1 MTSYV
6 NPFTGQTIS
15 PAQSSYTSFRI
26 PVPAAATLEWPINGN
41 DTGYIASDIMD
52 LEAFYGDTIYLP
64 SAEQVST
71 GQTLLIRNVGTLNI
85 YVRDF
90 GQFGL
95 VTTIAAGTA
104 QFIYLTNNSSPEGQW
119 TSVVFGAGTSIANA
133 ASLAAANGTLG
144 IVAVGT
150 NLGQAYPVSSLFSTY
165 TVDAYADRARF
176 LNWASGVDTIELP
189 SAATVGDNWFCMIR
203 NSGTGILTVM
213 PDGTDTIDG
222 AATLDLQLA
231 ESITLVSDGTNW
243 VTFGIG
249 RSNQFAY
256 TILSLSVTGG
266 TLILSATQAAN
277 TIQEYSG
284 VLTSNQIIQVP
295 STVQLY
301 TVTNN
306 TSGAYILT
314 VKTSTLGAA
323 YVDVPQGE
331 SLVLICDG
339 TNVYNAASGA
349 SSSTVTSLTVGNG
362 TLAVPSIKFF
372 GDLNTGFYLP
382 LSNRL
387 GIVVNNT
394 EVAYFDATT
403 LQVVGEVNAVGGI
416 SGGTF

>member
-15 PAQSSYTSFRI
+15 PAQSSYTSFQI
-26 PVPAAATLEWPINGN
+26 PYPAFATLEWPINGN

-71 GQTLLIRNVGTLNI
+71 GQTLLIRNVGASTI

-90 GQFGL
+90 DQFGL
-95 VTTIAAGTA
+95 VTTITTGTA
-104 QFIYLTNNSSPEGQW
+104 QFIYLTNNSSSAGTW

-133 ASLAAANGTLG
+133 ASLVAGNGTLG
-144 IVAVGT
+144 ITAVGT
-150 NLGQAYPVSSLFSTY
+150 SLGQAYPVSSLFSAY
-165 TVDAYADRARF
+165 TVDIYDDRARF

-189 SAATVGDNWFCMIR
+189 SAVTAGNNWFCMIR
-203 NSGTGILTVM
+203 NSGTGILTIL
-213 PDGTDTIDG
+213 PDGTDMIDG
-222 AATLDLQLA
+222 AVTLDLQLA

-243 VTFGIG
+243 ITFGIG

-266 TLILSATQAAN
+266 TLILSSTQAAN
-277 TIQEYSG
+277 TIQEYAG
-284 VLTSNQIIQVP
+284 ALTSNQIIQVP
-295 STVQLY
+295 NTVQLY

-306 TSGAYILT
+306 TSGAYTLT
-314 VKTSTLGAA
+314 VKTSTGGAA
-323 YVDVPQGE
+323 FVVVPQGE

-372 GDLNTGFYLP
+372 GDLTTGFYLP

-387 GIVVNNT
+387 GVIVNNL
-394 EVAYFDATT
+394 EVAYFDAGT
-403 LQVVGEVNAVGGI
+403 LQTTGSVNALGGI
-416 SGGTF
+416 AGGTF